1 MVVEINCMMKHKIVI
16 ALAMF
21 ATSLCANA
29 QVTVHIN
36 SGNPAYPFP
45 QFLEYAYG
53 DDHRLGNLGTK
64 NAEGVV
70 HAELEQDIRDAYQIH
85 ANEFS
90 YTGESWAGIRY
101 IETPYKSAYD
111 CTEGDG
117 YGLLACAYMADQVTF
132 NGYWMCTHDKRMAHV
147 KRYIDCGNNGMNYQ
161 YGTYALGDTGSGSN
175 TAADGDVDVALAL
188 YVAYKQWGEF
198 MRNEAGEIVRDACG
212 NPISYK
218 EAMIQVLRGLVEMTT
233 CRASGDIG
241 NGGKRLRVNS
251 GLIGLDGYPKGGDTW
266 VEQTAW
272 ATNNPLVFNQ
282 PTNIYNCESNS
293 DLDVNG
299 LTLVPEFGGSTK
311 QHIDYN
317 APAYFREFYEL
328 FQELGGDPWEIEQFR
343 RGEASSDWL
352 IGELIKKNKYSLPT
366 AGWVD
371 VSANNGTTFTNFNQ
385 GEDYRCSWRTICN
398 YMWHGNPKYTWNP
411 TTHKVEDGGN
421 TYEYDAA
428 VKMSKFLNDPA
439 HWNTAGGSECIEYG
453 DPKIPYSGPATLNIQ
468 YDPMTGITQS
478 SFYVLNWQN
487 GTGTYS
493 AVSAQDYDLMG
504 LLYRQCAIEWD
515 NNGTVATRDEFGN
528 SCYLNTKSNYMH
540 GWARHMGMM
549 VVSGNYPA
557 PSQMKPMPNMKIYR
571 AIEDSVTYCYTGDQI
586 KFLLDYRNYGSVD
599 AENVRIVENVP
610 DDFVFVEA
618 SNGGVYDAATHTV
631 TWNIGTVSGFKSDNN
646 SGVTLDFTKGNLA
659 KTVGQV
665 WYTLKAGN
673 KASGRYCTSAEIT
686 CSNGYGWVTNEYP
699 NYKTPTMQRN
709 CVDVVKRSLIIEK
722 EANTKRVNS
731 GNVVSYEIKF
741 ENSSDVGYIDG
752 GRPRVNVSFANG
764 LDGARLQLMVRLW
777 NDAIEPYINYGNYR
791 ISYFLYDASLDKM
804 QTGNEVGWALANEIY
819 EGGKTIGSAE
829 GVVVSQEN
837 IVEGEDSF
845 GKWNQRV
852 IVQFAPL
859 LVTTTM
865 HVSRYFGGAGCRIH
879 KGGGSPMRGVW
890 ALYPSN
896 YGSVTYSDDWSWGNY
911 GDDKGGLFY
920 PVTPSWQKLDENG
933 KSIEEPIDKWLT
945 CGCTSS
951 SKTIPNILVEEF
963 DGYVWRR
970 ILGNGPMPGRD
981 VENVVIRDTLPKGLK
996 FETFVGDCP
1005 LEDKGATLKTAKTS
1019 DGRDIIIWSIPKLQ
1033 VKQKGI
1039 IAYTATASFPSGKS
1053 CTTDDEDIDNIAWIM
1068 GDQNSPIGDTATV
1081 TVTCGKVPII
1091 IEPTTMVKTA
1101 DKELYAVGDEITYT
1115 IEYEQT
1121 HGTVYENAG
1130 SNSSDWDVSGASI
1143 SNGTVA
1149 INQGQSATYKN
1160 SKAQNLHV
1168 EMQWS
1173 LSDDQETEIF
1183 VRDNIRIVFK
1193 NEYQGLSATCYDGSS
1208 SKGKQTIAKVTSPV
1222 SLAIDITDDVLQ
1234 VWVKKA
1240 TTASPSFT
1248 FSGLTVKEGMF
1259 GFRGTAWGNFSYS
1272 KITVKTDK
1280 GYDLKITDPLPDG
1293 VAFVSATK
1301 GGSVKNGAVTWDFSA
1316 DNPIG
1321 FKKKYTVQW
1330 TGKVTACDAFLE
1342 NIAYANMRTHAENSI
1357 AAQAI
1362 VECGNNTPD
1371 PPIVEDLSY
1380 CQGDDADELTAIGE
1394 NLQWYAS
1401 NKTTKLPGA
1410 PTPSTADA
1418 VTTTYYVTQTV
1429 DGVESSKAPLAV
1441 VVHPKPSKPTIA
1453 ANSPVCAG
1461 EELTISTLSMQN
1473 ATYKWTGPNGF
1484 SSTNVGNTI
1493 SSASVSDAGEYSVV
1507 VTSEFNCV
1515 SDEATKEVVV
1525 NPVPDK
1531 PEAKTS
1537 ILYCKGQ
1544 TAEVLTADGDN
1555 LQWYSSATA
1564 TTALSEAP
1572 TPTTNVVKD
1581 VNYYVSQT
1589 VEGCESERLE
1599 ILVSTVDKPDAPQIT
1614 TNSPVCAGE
1623 SLELGTSVD
1632 GTYEWTGPNN
1642 FTSDKQNLS
1651 IDDVTVDA
1659 AGTYSLVVTVG
1670 TCRSD
1675 EATKVIEVNPI
1686 PATPSPTNNGPK
1698 CEGEIAT
1705 VSTANV
1711 SRATYTWTSP
1721 SGTIY
1726 NDQSVTVTEAGEY
1739 SVVVTVA
1746 GCESAAG
1753 TTELVIYAKPEP
1765 PVVEDVQYCQGET
1778 AKRLTAE
1785 GTFLGWYENATGG
1798 FGVSSAPIPSTATT
1812 GTNTYYVTQ
1821 KVNNCESD
1829 RAEIKVQT
1837 LEPPTKPVI
1846 TVNSPVCAG
1855 DAISFET
1862 ESQGTYTWSGPNAFN
1877 STEQNPE
1884 IANAVAGSAGE
1895 YSLVVKVGNCTSEA
1909 GTATVVVNPIPSITF
1924 DPVAN
1929 QCVDGADVTLHATA
1943 MPSGG
1948 IGEFSGTGVSGTSFS
1963 PSQAGVG
1970 THTITYTYTVNN
1982 CTATE
1987 TIDIVVQDKPEVSF
2001 TLPTTACASSDVIA
2015 LVGNQTG
2022 GTFTAVPNI
2031 DLSAGFIPANATVK
2045 QEYTITYEYSDGV
2058 CSNSTSNK
2066 ITVYDPQKP
2075 VGVDAAEVY
2084 TKVSSGTVPELSAT
2098 GVNMI
2103 WYSDE
2108 ALTTQVQTG
2117 DSYTPSETVVL
2128 DGDQGRIG
2136 TYTYYVVSTE
2146 EGCTSEAT
2154 AVHLEILSCMV
2165 KTPKINSASVSVC
2178 EGETDPDKRIINV
2191 VTDAYGMVVRWY
2203 NTARELK
2210 QESSVV
2216 WTFDPELSEVGSNV
2230 FFVTAFDED
2239 QNCESPFVSVI
2250 YAIRKLPTVSF
2261 NLPEEVCEG
2270 SDVIDF
2276 APLKSQE
2283 SGVVM
2288 SLWGD
2293 QGPETSF
2300 SPDRKGTYNFEYS
2313 YTDARGCTNSI
2324 EKQIVVHPLPDV
2336 RVNPI
2341 PDACEYDDPIDLSF
2355 YAEPIAGTFAGSGV
2369 TQNILFNPAAVTAGT
2384 TATLTYTYVD
2394 GKNCSKIQDFSINVV
2409 ARPQVTFSDVPSL
2422 CVGGEKHD
2430 LLQYVTPTTGTFSGE
2445 FVDGTD
2451 FNPTTNGSHK
2461 VSYTV
2466 ESNGCSTT
2474 VEKTIVVNELPV
2486 LTLETNDVACVNTG
2500 NVTPQL
2506 FPAGGTF
2513 KIDDEVA
2520 TAINTETLAIGNHTL
2535 LYEYKDPSTKCEN
2548 SLSKPLEIRKIES
2561 PVVADKTV
2569 VIGSAD
2575 LTITA
2580 TGNGGTLEWTDKQNG
2595 SKTTAPSIS
2604 NPTSDYAG
2612 EWEYCVTESDGT
2624 CTSEPACM
2632 KYTVIWCPAQAP
2644 HVTVSGAYV
2653 NERWADVL
2661 YTEICASDEVPIF
2674 HVTGIE
2680 DGATINWY
2688 DGRTGNYVS
2697 VDSPEAYQNNAIKG
2711 KPGEYSMSVSQTTT
2725 GENGCTSIPTSVIVN
2740 IHENPQISINNDQ
2753 LHFCDYDDRVKIEV
2767 SSGVYEGEFT
2777 FSGEAVVDGYFYP
2790 SLAETIGSAIP
2801 ITVEFTDNSEIG
2813 CSTSESSRFYVHHV
2827 EPLTVQSPITQLE
2840 SDYETV
2846 LSVTPDGNN
2855 KAVWYDDCGDGKS
2868 QLFVGSTYQT
2878 GLVGMNSEIYGVT
2891 QRDRYGCESECA
2903 IIQVDRIKC
2912 PTPAP
2917 TVYVDQDQ
2925 ICATDEIPTFTAS
2938 GLDDVEFTWYEN
2950 GEIVGFDKTFT
2961 PSSLKGK
2968 AGEYTWMVTQTTT
2981 GANGC
2986 EGVGAPA
2993 TLKIHQSPEIVVTIS
3008 DVICMNE
3015 GVVVPQS
3022 NLTGT
3027 QFAFDGAKVSVIDP
3041 TLYTPGTYKLAYAY
3055 YDPVTGCPAVESQY
3069 DCYTDD
3075 CMYKMIEIREIPKVV
3090 VNNTTSLIIA
3100 ESFPISIASG
3110 HGGDYTWTDADGNVV
3125 GEGATMQHPYEVAVG
3140 SWKYCVTESDEVCTS
3155 DPACMTFTII
3165 DCPVPAPKIVETN
3178 IIGCTNEPMKAME
3191 AEDQGYMVRWYK
3203 EDDANTV
3210 QMTGLSYTPDD
3221 LTSAGVYK
3229 YYVTQADET
3238 CEGLPTMVT
3247 YELKTTELPI
3257 VDGLATLCENDE
3269 LDLVADDV
3277 VSWYSEDPKTSSPV
3291 EESDVFTISYP
3302 EAGEYTVYAI
3312 RTDEYCSSDPLA
3324 LTVTVNKIPAQP
3336 VVTTN
3341 NVCEGSKVV
3350 FNAVGTDIIWYQSGY
3365 EVEAGETYEVE
3376 NVHAGE
3382 IAVQATQTID
3392 GCTSPLTDDNEVVAV
3407 VYPIPE
3413 RPTAVNRT
3421 ICEDADIQSIQVQAY
3436 AETVT
3441 WYSDEELTTVVETG
3455 TTYMPKTKE
3464 TQTYY
3469 VVQTE
3474 NSCSS
3479 EPVAVTFTVQQNPEP
3494 VRFKQTT
3501 DIVSCEGSQVVIMT
3515 ETSNTVYWYD
3525 SQDGFPIY
3533 TGRFFTIDNTEQ
3545 GSYVYYAQQK
3555 DKYGCK
3561 SGLSAKKVMV
3571 KSAPT
3576 VAKIVQEDTIC
3587 IYENQ
3592 GMLIAERNNDD
3603 EAISWISPKGETLDI
3618 GDTLVVD
3625 DTMIDDAG
3633 VYLFR
3638 ARTTNTTCSYE
3649 TRKEIPLKFVV
3660 LPQPEAPKLTTE
3672 SFCYTGEP
3680 VKLVAEGENIL
3691 WYTPEGNMIAGCPYK
3706 KECNTYYIEAG
3717 TYDVYMTQNVNGCV
3731 SDTVANQFLISA
3743 LPSPYIVGKSQLCAN
3758 SNEVYVVT
3766 KTNESNFIDWTLT
3779 GNRVSYDMS
3788 NYSTGFVRSI
3798 DWIDPG
3804 VDTIFVIEKNKYG
3817 CMGKTEMVVEVIP
3830 VPDAQFITELLGQE
3844 GVVTFTNT
3852 SEPQILDEGDFSKE
3866 YHVDYYWDFGRFADS
3881 SNILENKKVFDREY
3895 PYGDHTVEL
3904 TAINEFGCTAKY
3916 TEGFF
3921 VNVEHR
3927 LFIPSA
3933 FAPMS
3938 PGNEVRIFKPKGV
3951 NCKTFE
3957 IWIYDAWNNLV
3968 YYSSGVDERGAPIA
3982 SWDGMVNGKMKEAG
3996 TYRYKILVTFEDH
4009 EEETMRVT
4017 QNAKPIFGNV
4027 MLMR

>member
-1 MVVEINCMMKHKIVI
+1 MKNKIFAVLSSVLMV
-16 ALAMF
+16 
-21 ATSLCANA
+21 LCANA
-29 QVTVHIN
+29 QNEVTVHIN
-36 SGNPAYPFP
+36 SGNPRFPFP
-45 QFLEYAYG
+45 QFLAYEYG
-53 DDHRLGNLGTK
+53 DSHYLDNLGTK
-64 NAEGVV
+64 NPEGVV
-70 HAELEQDIRDAYQIH
+70 HAEMEQDIRDAYQIF
-85 ANEFS
+85 ANEWT
-90 YTGESWAGIRY
+90 YTGTQLNGVKYIRGNNGC
-101 IETPYKSAYD
+101 PYD
-111 CTEGDG
+111 CREGDG
-117 YGLLACAYMADQVTF
+117 YSLLAAAIMGDKTSF
-132 NGYWMCTHDKRMAHV
+132 DGLWMRVHDVARV
-147 KRYIDCGNNGMNYQ
+147 KQRRYIDGVVLEANYA
-161 YGTYALGDTGSGSN
+161 YGDYALKDNANSAT
-175 TAADGDVDVALAL
+175 DGDVDIALAL
-188 YVAYKQWGEF
+188 YIAWMQWGDY
-198 MRNEAGEIVRDACG
+198 MGVNDVLG

-218 EAMIQVLRGLVEMTT
+218 KEMIDVIRGLVAMSTRFPTENPQRSNT
-233 CRASGDIG
+233 GEIG
-241 NGGKRLRVNS
+241 F
-251 GLIGLDGYPKGGDTW
+251 DGYMKNGDTW
-266 VEQTAW
+266 NEITGWASQAANYFVE
-272 ATNNPLVFNQ
+272 
-282 PTNIYNCESNS
+282 
-293 DLDVNG
+293 NG
-299 LTLVPEFGGSTK
+299 ISKYPEFGGSQE
-311 QHIDYN
+311 QHTDYS
-317 APAYFREFYEL
+317 APAYFREFHDLLQSLLSEG
-328 FQELGGDPWEIEQFR
+328 ETNEWEIEQYR
-343 RGEASSDWL
+343 RAEASSDWMVGNWTGQNPKN
-352 IGELIKKNKYSLPT
+352 IFMGET
-366 AGWVD
+366 AT
-371 VSANNGTTFTNFNQ
+371 VSNANVVTLAAGNQ
-385 GEDYRCSWRTICN
+385 GGRFRSAWRTALN
-398 YMWHGNPKYTWNP
+398 YTWHGTPTYTWNP
-411 TTHKVEDGGN
+411 TTHKVENGSNDYELKASKQLSGYMNSPQDWGN
-421 TYEYDAA
+421 IGCT
-428 VKMSKFLNDPA
+428 
-439 HWNTAGGSECIEYG
+439 EYG
-453 DPKIPYSGPATLNIQ
+453 GGPSVSYKGPSTLNWEVM
-468 YDPMTGITQS
+468 PNGISPVST
-478 SFYVLNWQN
+478 FTLNWVP
-487 GTGTYS
+487 GTGMPS
-493 AVSAQDYDLMG
+493 AINAQDLDLAG
-504 LLYRQCAIEWD
+504 LLYRQCNIEWD
-515 NNGTVATRDEFGN
+515 VKTGGDG
-528 SCYLNTKSNYMH
+528 YLTSVPVYFH
-540 GWARHMGMM
+540 GWFRLLGMLIAT
-549 VVSGNYPA
+549 GNHLA
-557 PSQMKPMPNMKIYR
+557 PSKMVAQPNMKIYR
-571 AIEDSVTYCYTGDQI
+571 VVEDSVSCAYTGDQI
-586 KFLLDYRNYGSVD
+586 TYHLDYRNYGSVD
-599 AENVRIVENVP
+599 AQNVTIVEHVP
-610 DDFVFVEA
+610 DDFIFVSA
-618 SNGGVYDAATHTV
+618 DRGGVYDAATHTV
-631 TWNIGTVSGFKSDNN
+631 TWNIGMVPGFKT
-646 SGVTLDFTKGNLA
+646 GALDVTKGRVSYEA
-659 KTVGQV
+659 KIGP
-665 WYTLKAGN
+665 N
-673 KASGRYCTSAEIT
+673 ASGRYCTTASIS
-686 CSNGYGWVTNEYP
+686 CSNGLGWTSNEYP
-699 NYKTPTMQRN
+699 NAVTPTMQRN
-709 CVDVVKRSLIIEK
+709 CVDVIKRSLLIEK
-722 EANTKRVNS
+722 IANREQVNPEN
-731 GNVVSYEIKF
+731 NVVYTINF
-741 ENSSDVGYIDG
+741 ENSSEAGWLDG
-752 GRPRVNVSFANG
+752 GRPRVGIAVSNQVSSNQLKLRF
-764 LDGARLQLMVRLW
+764 RLY

-791 ISYFLYDASLDKM
+791 ISYYLFDASYKCLNGDA
-804 QTGNEVGWALANEIY
+804 GCANGWTWASDCY
-819 EGGKTIGSAE
+819 EGRRTS
-829 GVVVSQEN
+829 SDN
-837 IVEGEDSF
+837 ITLSREDVVEGSDEY
-845 GKWNQRV
+845 GRWNQRLMLK
-852 IVQFAPL
+852 FAPL
-859 LVTTTM
+859 LVTSTGHISNYYGM
-865 HVSRYFGGAGCRIH
+865 GSRVHRGGAEPLRVFGRLT
-879 KGGGSPMRGVW
+879 P
-890 ALYPSN
+890 N
-896 YGSVTYSDDWSWGNY
+896 YKDFDATDDWSYNANITDA
-911 GDDKGGLFY
+911 DDGLYF
-920 PVTPSWQKLDENG
+920 PVSPSWQEIDPTTGASVRKDLNEYIP
-933 KSIEEPIDKWLT
+933 SICETPRYT
-945 CGCTSS
+945 V
-951 SKTIPNILVEEF
+951 PNILVEEF
-963 DGYVWRR
+963 DGYTWRR
-970 ILGNGPMPGRD
+970 ILGTGPMAGRD
-981 VENVVIRDTLPKGLK
+981 AENVVIVDTLPKGL
-996 FETFVGDCP
+996 TFVAFQGNCP
-1005 LEDKGATLKTAKTS
+1005 LSSSGATWRTYKLA
-1019 DGRDIIIWSIPKLQ
+1019 DGRDVVEWKIPMLRI
-1033 VKQKGI
+1033 KQKGSI
-1039 IAYTATASFPSGKS
+1039 VYSATANFPSGARCQS
-1053 CTTDDEDIDNIAWIM
+1053 DDEDIDNLAWIYA
-1068 GDQNSPIGDTATV
+1068 DLNSPIADTATV
-1081 TVTCGKVPII
+1081 TVTCAKVPEPIV
-1091 IEPTTMVKTA
+1091 PTTLSKTSS
-1101 DKELYAVGDEITYT
+1101 EETVAVNDEVTFT
-1115 IEYEQT
+1115 LKYEQT
-1121 HGTVYENAG
+1121 HGAIFNEAEKDASYWTQTAKGTISGGKATLAQPNNGEESKLTCKASKSKNMFAQFDASLTQYA
-1130 SNSSDWDVSGASI
+1130 DVFF
-1143 SNGTVA
+1143 
-1149 INQGQSATYKN
+1149 
-1160 SKAQNLHV
+1160 
-1168 EMQWS
+1168 
-1173 LSDDQETEIF
+1173 F
-1183 VRDNIRIVFK
+1183 VRDKITLKLNPQWDGINVDCIDNGTSLGTF
-1193 NEYQGLSATCYDGSS
+1193 SIAYDK
-1208 SKGKQTIAKVTSPV
+1208 SKPYHFA
-1222 SLAIDITDDVLQ
+1222 LDITDNILRLWFSNASVDTSVSAQ
-1234 VWVKKA
+1234 VTAEVR
-1240 TTASPSFT
+1240 TLTPGCFGFYQTASGNNSF
-1248 FSGLTVKEGMF
+1248 SNIHVH
-1259 GFRGTAWGNFSYS
+1259 
-1272 KITVKTDK
+1272 TD
-1280 GYDLKITDPLPDG
+1280 YAYNLKIVDDFPSELE
-1293 VAFVSATK
+1293 FVSATD
-1301 GGSVKNGAVTWDFSA
+1301 GGTYTNGKVVWTKEQGM
-1316 DNPIG
+1316 DNPIPFG
-1321 FKKKYTVQW
+1321 TKYTVS
-1330 TGKVTACDAFLE
+1330 VTAKVKECSEKLINE
-1342 NIAYANMRTHAENSI
+1342 GHVELLGHADDEI
-1357 AAQAI
+1357 RAQAI
-1362 VECGNNTPD
+1362 VECGNNMPD
-1371 PPIVEDLSY
+1371 PPIVEDVSY
-1380 CQGDDADELTAIGE
+1380 CQGDEADELTAVGE

-1589 VEGCESERLE
+1589 VDGCESERLE

-1929 QCVDGADVTLHATA
+1929 QCVDGAEVTLHATA

-2001 TLPTTACASSDVIA
+2001 ALPTTACASSDVIA

-2178 EGETDPDKRIINV
+2178 EGETDPDKRIIDV

-2230 FFVTAFDED
+2230 FFVTAYDED
-2239 QNCESPFVSVI
+2239 QQCESPFVSVI

-2270 SDVIDF
+2270 SEVIDF
-2276 APLKSQE
+2276 SPLKSQE
-2283 SGVVM
+2283 AGVVM

-2394 GKNCSKIQDFSINVV
+2394 GKNCSKTQDFSINVV

-2445 FVDGTD
+2445 YVDGTD
-2451 FNPTTNGSHK
+2451 FNPTINGSHK

-2632 KYTVIWCPAQAP
+2632 KFTVIWCPAQAP

-2688 DGRTGNYVS
+2688 DGRTGGYVNPA
-2697 VDSPEAYQNNAIKG
+2697 DPQAYQNNAIKG

-2878 GLVGMNSEIYGVT
+2878 GLVGMNSENYGVT

-3203 EDDANTV
+3203 EDEANTV

-3421 ICEDADIQSIQVQAY
+3421 ICEDANIQSVQVQAY

-3441 WYSDEELTTVVETG
+3441 WYSDEELTTVIETG

-3479 EPVAVTFTVQQNPEP
+3479 EPVAVTFTVQPNPEP

-3561 SGLSAKKVMV
+3561 SGLSAKKVIV

-4017 QNAKPIFGNV
+4017 QNAKPIYGNV